1 MNNSKTHVV
10 HELLRRGL
18 LRKSE
23 ILDGGVTVA
32 DSTSRHRNAV
42 VMREAGPGY
51 FVKEAVP
58 TQPMSVQ
65 TLMREAA
72 TYALVHQSNGV
83 LAPLAPLA
91 SSMATLAPLASL
103 MPKLRVWDPA
113 QRLLILELLP
123 GAENLGAHARRTNTF
138 SEPLAA
144 QFGRALATYHRQAS
158 GAMTQAT
165 HGHIFPCTLP
175 WALTISQQTQSTIAN
190 LSAANAQMLSLIQR
204 YPNFPRRL
212 EALQAA
218 WRRDTLIHGDMKFEN
233 CVLSYSKGAGADP
246 EIKVVDWEIADLGDP
261 RWDVGSMLQSW
272 LSYWIFSM
280 PADGA
285 VNDPEQLAARAHY
298 PLERMRPAIRA
309 FWQSYVKTMEV
320 TGKAERDLLDTCI
333 SFGGARM
340 IQTVFESMYQMTNLT
355 PHAIFMLQVSLNIL
369 EEPRGAV
376 TDLLAL

>member
-10 HELLRRGL
+10 HELIRRGL

-32 DSTSRHRNAV
+32 DSTSRHRNAL
-42 VMREAGPGY
+42 VMRHAGPGY

-72 TYALVHQSNGV
+72 TYALVHQSDGA
-83 LAPLAPLA
+83 LAPLAA
-91 SSMATLAPLASL
+91 L
-103 MPKLRVWDPA
+103 MPQLRVWDPA

-138 SEPLAA
+138 SEPLAER
-144 QFGRALATYHRQAS
+144 FGRALATYHQHAA
-158 GAMTQAT
+158 GTMTQAT
-165 HGHIFPCTLP
+165 HGHIFPCTIP
-175 WALTISQQTQSTIAN
+175 WALTISQQTQSSVAN

-212 EALQAA
+212 ETLQAG

-233 CVLSYSKGAGADP
+233 CVLAYAKGADADP

-280 PADGA
+280 PADGV
-285 VNDPEQLAARAHY
+285 VNDPEQLVARAHY

-309 FWQSYVKTMEV
+309 FWKSYAATMGV
-320 TGKAERDLLDTCI
+320 SGTAEQELLDTCI
-333 SFGGARM
+333 SYGGARM

-376 TDLLAL
+376 TDLLAI